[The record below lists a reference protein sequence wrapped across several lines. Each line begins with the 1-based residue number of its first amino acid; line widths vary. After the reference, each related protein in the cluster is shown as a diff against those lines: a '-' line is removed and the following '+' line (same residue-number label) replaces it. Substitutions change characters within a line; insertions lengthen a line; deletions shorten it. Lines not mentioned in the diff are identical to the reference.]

1 MQDALKKTD
10 VKISKVDAGAGNEL
24 QGAELTVTRV
34 VNIAGEEV
42 DEVVESWTSDG
53 TVHTVAGLTD
63 GTYTLTEESA
73 PNGYKVAES
82 ITFTIK
88 DGKLVEGED
97 VKDGV
102 VIMKDEQI
110 KVNVKIILYDKK
122 TGKTVKGVKLKLLKS
137 DFETV
142 DEWKTDDKEHEVKDL
157 VLDETYT
164 LEEEVP
170 VGYEAADALKF
181 KVDKDGNILK
191 LNEDGSTTPIGEDGI
206 FPVNIVPT
214 EISFQINKVDAG
226 TGEEVEGAV
235 LTVIEKGED
244 GEETVLERWTSKKGE
259 THDFGSKL
267 ERGKQYLLREVTAP
281 VGYGKLTT
289 DIAISVNEDG
299 TIKTALAKTKDKDGN
314 DVYLVENTKI
324 SVKISK
330 VDITS
335 GTELEG
341 AKIRIIGEDGKVIEE
356 WTSTKAVHEVFGL
369 EPGVTYTLN
378 ETVAPNGYALTADTT
393 FVLKEDGSI
402 DTTKTTTTVKDGVLL
417 VQDKAKISVKISKVD
432 ITSGTELEGAKIRI
446 IGEDGKVIEEWTSTK
461 AVHEVFGL
469 EPGVTYILRET
480 VAPKGYALTADT
492 TFVLKDDGSID
503 TPKTT
508 TTVKD
513 GVLLVQDKVF
523 SFKVRKQDEAG
534 KLLGGAKLKI
544 SYRNNKE
551 IVSWTTEANKE
562 KTITGLGAGK
572 YYLYEVQAPAGYQI
586 AQRIEFEIDEYGT
599 IKRDSKPVPSLIMV
613 DKKTSTNQPQKR
625 ATVTPRPANSTN
637 VSKKSTTGSTTTAK
651 AKTTGAKTG
660 DNSPIM
666 LYIILLVAAGAVI
679 VVIKRR
685 SRSNK

>member
-1 MQDALKKTD
+1 MDGTYVLTETSAPDGYEVAESIEFTLKDGKLVEDENAKDGVVTMQDALKKTD

-42 DEVVESWTSDG
+42 EEVVESWTSDG
-53 TVHTVAGLTD
+53 KIHTVAGLTD

-73 PNGYKVAES
+73 PFGYKVAET

-88 DGKLVEGED
+88 DGKLVDGD
-97 VKDGV
+97 NASNGV
-102 VIMKDEQI
+102 VTMKDEQI

-142 DEWKTDDKEHEVKDL
+142 DEWETDGKEHEIKDL

-244 GEETVLERWTSKKGE
+244 GKETVLERWTSKKGE

-281 VGYGKLTT
+281 AGYGKLTT

-330 VDITS
+330 VDIAS

-341 AKIRIIGEDGKVIEE
+341 AKIQILKI
-356 WTSTKAVHEVFGL
+356 
-369 EPGVTYTLN
+369 LN
-378 ETVAPNGYALTADTT
+378 NKDEKK
-393 FVLKEDGSI
+393 KE
-402 DTTKTTTTVKDGVLL
+402 KL
-417 VQDKAKISVKISKVD
+417 
-432 ITSGTELEGAKIRI
+432 
-446 IGEDGKVIEEWTSTK
+446 IEEWTSTK

-492 TFVLKDDGSID
+492 TFVLKEDGSID
-503 TPKTT
+503 TTKTT

-513 GVLLVQDKVF
+513 GVLLVQDKLF
-523 SFKVRKQDEAG
+523 SFKVRKQDTAG
-534 KLLGGAKLKI
+534 KLLGGAKLMI
-544 SYRNNKE
+544 SDSKTKKG
-551 IVSWTTEANKE
+551 IIGWTTEANKE
-562 KTITGLGAGK
+562 KTITGLRAGS
-572 YYLYEVQAPAGYQI
+572 YYLEEVQAPAGYQI
-586 AQRIEFEIDEYGT
+586 AQRIEFEIDEYGR
-599 IKRDSKPVPSLIMV
+599 IIRDKKVVTSLIMV
-613 DKKTSTNQPQKR
+613 DKKTSTYQPQKK

-637 VSKKSTTGSTTTAK
+637 VSNKSTTGSTTTAK

-685 SRSNK
+685 SQSNK

>member
-1 MQDALKKTD
+1 M
-10 VKISKVDAGAGNEL
+10 
-24 QGAELTVTRV
+24 
-34 VNIAGEEV
+34 
-42 DEVVESWTSDG
+42 
-53 TVHTVAGLTD
+53 
-63 GTYTLTEESA
+63 
-73 PNGYKVAES
+73 
-82 ITFTIK
+82 
-88 DGKLVEGED
+88 
-97 VKDGV
+97 
-102 VIMKDEQI
+102 
-110 KVNVKIILYDKK
+110 
-122 TGKTVKGVKLKLLKS
+122 
-137 DFETV
+137 
-142 DEWKTDDKEHEVKDL
+142 
-157 VLDETYT
+157 
-164 LEEEVP
+164 
-170 VGYEAADALKF
+170 
-181 KVDKDGNILK
+181 DKDGNILK

-281 VGYGKLTT
+281 AGYGKLTT

-417 VQDKAKISVKISKVD
+417 VQDK
-432 ITSGTELEGAKIRI
+432 
-446 IGEDGKVIEEWTSTK
+446 
-461 AVHEVFGL
+461 
-469 EPGVTYILRET
+469 
-480 VAPKGYALTADT
+480 
-492 TFVLKDDGSID
+492 
-503 TPKTT
+503 
-508 TTVKD
+508 
-513 GVLLVQDKVF
+513 VF

-586 AQRIEFEIDEYGT
+586 AQRIEFEIDEYGR
-599 IKRDSKPVPSLIMV
+599 IIRDKKVVTSLIMV
-613 DKKTSTNQPQKR
+613 DQKTSTKQPQNR

-637 VSKKSTTGSTTTAK
+637 VSNKSTTGHNGLNYNGK
-651 AKTTGAKTG
+651 G
-660 DNSPIM
+660 
-666 LYIILLVAAGAVI
+666 
-679 VVIKRR
+679 
-685 SRSNK
+685 

>member
-1 MQDALKKTD
+1 MDGTYVLTETSAPEGYEVAESIEFTLKDGKLVEDENAKDGVVTMQDALKKTD

-42 DEVVESWTSDG
+42 EEVVESWTSDG
-53 TVHTVAGLTD
+53 KIHTVAGLTD

-73 PNGYKVAES
+73 PFGYKVAET

-88 DGKLVEGED
+88 DGKLVDGD
-97 VKDGV
+97 NASNGV
-102 VIMKDEQI
+102 VTMKDEQI

-142 DEWKTDDKEHEVKDL
+142 DEWETDDKEHEVKDL

-170 VGYEAADALKF
+170 EGYEAADALKF

-214 EISFQINKVDAG
+214 EISFQVNKVDAG

-244 GEETVLERWTSKKGE
+244 GKETVLERWTSKKGE

-281 VGYGKLTT
+281 AGYGKLTT

-330 VDITS
+330 VDIAS

-341 AKIRIIGEDGKVIEE
+341 AKIQILKILNKDEKKEE
-356 WTSTKAVHEVFGL
+356 KLF
-369 EPGVTYTLN
+369 
-378 ETVAPNGYALTADTT
+378 
-393 FVLKEDGSI
+393 
-402 DTTKTTTTVKDGVLL
+402 
-417 VQDKAKISVKISKVD
+417 
-432 ITSGTELEGAKIRI
+432 
-446 IGEDGKVIEEWTSTK
+446 EEWTSTK

-480 VAPKGYALTADT
+480 VAPKGYTLTADT
-492 TFVLKDDGSID
+492 TFVLNEDGSID
-503 TPKTT
+503 TTKTT

-586 AQRIEFEIDEYGT
+586 AQRIEFEIDEYGR
-599 IKRDSKPVPSLIMV
+599 IIRDKKVVTSLIMV

-685 SRSNK
+685 SKSNK

>member
-1 MQDALKKTD
+1 MDGTYVLTETSAPEGYEVAESIEFTLKDGKLVEDENAKDGVVTMQDALKKTD

-42 DEVVESWTSDG
+42 EEVVESWTSDG
-53 TVHTVAGLTD
+53 KIHTVAGLTD

-73 PNGYKVAES
+73 PFGYKVAET

-88 DGKLVEGED
+88 DGKLVDGD
-97 VKDGV
+97 NASNGV
-102 VIMKDEQI
+102 VTMKDEQI

-142 DEWKTDDKEHEVKDL
+142 DEWETDGKEHEIKDL

-281 VGYGKLTT
+281 AGYGKLTT

-330 VDITS
+330 VDIAS

-341 AKIRIIGEDGKVIEE
+341 AKIQILKILNKDEKKEE
-356 WTSTKAVHEVFGL
+356 KL
-369 EPGVTYTLN
+369 
-378 ETVAPNGYALTADTT
+378 
-393 FVLKEDGSI
+393 
-402 DTTKTTTTVKDGVLL
+402 
-417 VQDKAKISVKISKVD
+417 
-432 ITSGTELEGAKIRI
+432 
-446 IGEDGKVIEEWTSTK
+446 IEEWTSTK

-492 TFVLKDDGSID
+492 TFVLKEDGSID
-503 TPKTT
+503 TTKTT

-586 AQRIEFEIDEYGT
+586 AQRIEFEIDEYGR
-599 IKRDSKPVPSLIMV
+599 IIRDKKVVTSLIMV

-685 SRSNK
+685 SQSNK

>member
-1 MQDALKKTD
+1 MLIYACFKMKRLLISIYFIVLCVYVWGGELLSGTSLSGDGWRGLDLGQPYVITQVGWKPTSTTTAELGMFEGANSPDFMDALPLYMHDGASQANQMNYAEVNCSRGFRYVRYRKSDNKGEY
-10 VKISKVDAGAGNEL
+10 KISSLEFYGDSGEGDDSHLA
-24 QGAELTVTRV
+24 QLTNLPT
-34 VNIAGEEV
+34 
-42 DEVVESWTSDG
+42 
-53 TVHTVAGLTD
+53 
-63 GTYTLTEESA
+63 
-73 PNGYKVAES
+73 
-82 ITFTIK
+82 
-88 DGKLVEGED
+88 
-97 VKDGV
+97 V
-102 VIMKDEQI
+102 VIHTQD
-110 KVNVKIILYDKK
+110 NVAPY
-122 TGKTVKGVKLKLLKS
+122 
-137 DFETV
+137 
-142 DEWKTDDKEHEVKDL
+142 DKEHEIKDL

-235 LTVIEKGED
+235 LTVIESGED
-244 GEETVLERWTSKKGE
+244 GKETVLERWTSKKGE

-281 VGYGKLTT
+281 AGYGKLTT

-369 EPGVTYTLN
+369 EPGVKYTLN
-378 ETVAPNGYALTADTT
+378 ETVAPKGYALTADTT

-402 DTTKTTTTVKDGVLL
+402 DTT
-417 VQDKAKISVKISKVD
+417 
-432 ITSGTELEGAKIRI
+432 
-446 IGEDGKVIEEWTSTK
+446 
-461 AVHEVFGL
+461 
-469 EPGVTYILRET
+469 
-480 VAPKGYALTADT
+480 
-492 TFVLKDDGSID
+492 
-503 TPKTT
+503 KTT

-586 AQRIEFEIDEYGT
+586 AKRIEFEIDEYGR
-599 IKRDSKPVPSLIMV
+599 IIRDKKVVPSLIMV

-685 SRSNK
+685 SQSNK

>member
-1 MQDALKKTD
+1 MDGTYVLTETSAPEGYEVAESIEFTLKDGKLVEDENAKDGVVTMQDALKKTD

-42 DEVVESWTSDG
+42 EEVVESWTSDG
-53 TVHTVAGLTD
+53 KIHTVAGLTD

-73 PNGYKVAES
+73 PFGYKVAET

-102 VIMKDEQI
+102 VTMKDEQI

-142 DEWKTDDKEHEVKDL
+142 DEWETDGKEHEIKDL

-281 VGYGKLTT
+281 AGYGKLTT

-330 VDITS
+330 VDIAS

-369 EPGVTYTLN
+369 EPGVKYTLN
-378 ETVAPNGYALTADTT
+378 ETVAPKGYTLTADTT

-402 DTTKTTTTVKDGVLL
+402 DTT
-417 VQDKAKISVKISKVD
+417 
-432 ITSGTELEGAKIRI
+432 
-446 IGEDGKVIEEWTSTK
+446 
-461 AVHEVFGL
+461 
-469 EPGVTYILRET
+469 
-480 VAPKGYALTADT
+480 
-492 TFVLKDDGSID
+492 
-503 TPKTT
+503 KTT

-586 AQRIEFEIDEYGT
+586 AQRIEFEIDEYGR
-599 IKRDSKPVPSLIMV
+599 IIRDKKVVPSLIMV

-685 SRSNK
+685 SQSNK

>member
-1 MQDALKKTD
+1 MKDELYTGGVSISKQVLGQGTELKGASLTVTKKGETKAIDSWTSDGTHHEIADLVDGTYVLTETSAPEGYEVAESIEFTLKDGKLVEDANAKDGVVTMLDALKKTD
-10 VKISKVDAGAGNEL
+10 VQISKVDAGAGNEL

-63 GTYTLTEESA
+63 GTYTLKEESA
-73 PNGYKVAES
+73 PYGYKVAET

-102 VIMKDEQI
+102 VTMKDEQI
-110 KVNVKIILYDKK
+110 KVNVKIILFDKK

-142 DEWKTDDKEHEVKDL
+142 DEWETDDKEHEVKDL
-157 VLDETYT
+157 ILDETYT

-244 GEETVLERWTSKKGE
+244 GKETVLERWTSKKGE

-281 VGYGKLTT
+281 AGYGKLTT

-299 TIKTALAKTKDKDGN
+299 TIKTALAKTKD
-314 DVYLVENTKI
+314 
-324 SVKISK
+324 
-330 VDITS
+330 
-335 GTELEG
+335 

-369 EPGVTYTLN
+369 EPGVKYTLN
-378 ETVAPNGYALTADTT
+378 ETVAPKGYALTADTT

-402 DTTKTTTTVKDGVLL
+402 DTT
-417 VQDKAKISVKISKVD
+417 
-432 ITSGTELEGAKIRI
+432 
-446 IGEDGKVIEEWTSTK
+446 
-461 AVHEVFGL
+461 
-469 EPGVTYILRET
+469 
-480 VAPKGYALTADT
+480 
-492 TFVLKDDGSID
+492 
-503 TPKTT
+503 KTT

-586 AQRIEFEIDEYGT
+586 AQRIEFEIDTYGRV
-599 IKRDSKPVPSLIMV
+599 KRDGKVFPSLIMV

-685 SRSNK
+685 SKSNK

>member
-1 MQDALKKTD
+1 MDGTYVLTETSAPEGYEVAESIEFTLKDGKLVEDENAKDGVVTMQDALKKTD

-42 DEVVESWTSDG
+42 EEVVESWTSDG
-53 TVHTVAGLTD
+53 KIHTVAGLTD

-73 PNGYKVAES
+73 PFGYKVAET

-142 DEWKTDDKEHEVKDL
+142 DEWETDGKEHEIKDL

-244 GEETVLERWTSKKGE
+244 GKETVLERWTSKKGE

-281 VGYGKLTT
+281 AGYGKLTT

-369 EPGVTYTLN
+369 EPGVKYTLN
-378 ETVAPNGYALTADTT
+378 ETVAPKGYTLTADTT

-402 DTTKTTTTVKDGVLL
+402 DTT
-417 VQDKAKISVKISKVD
+417 
-432 ITSGTELEGAKIRI
+432 
-446 IGEDGKVIEEWTSTK
+446 
-461 AVHEVFGL
+461 
-469 EPGVTYILRET
+469 
-480 VAPKGYALTADT
+480 
-492 TFVLKDDGSID
+492 
-503 TPKTT
+503 KTT

-586 AQRIEFEIDEYGT
+586 AQRIEFEIDEYGR
-599 IKRDSKPVPSLIMV
+599 IIRDKKVVTSLIMV
-613 DKKTSTNQPQKR
+613 DQKMSTKQPQNR

-637 VSKKSTTGSTTTAK
+637 VSNKSTTGSTTTAK

-685 SRSNK
+685 SQSNK

>member
-1 MQDALKKTD
+1 MDGTYVLTETSAPEGYEVAESIEFTLKDGKLVEDENAKDGVVTMQDALKKTD

-42 DEVVESWTSDG
+42 EEVVESWTSDG
-53 TVHTVAGLTD
+53 KIHTVAGLTD

-73 PNGYKVAES
+73 PFGYKVAET

-88 DGKLVEGED
+88 DGKLVDGD
-97 VKDGV
+97 NASNGV
-102 VIMKDEQI
+102 VTMKDEQI

-142 DEWKTDDKEHEVKDL
+142 DEWETDGKEHEIKDL

-281 VGYGKLTT
+281 AGYGKLTT

-330 VDITS
+330 VDIAS

-341 AKIRIIGEDGKVIEE
+341 AKIQILKILNKDEKKEE
-356 WTSTKAVHEVFGL
+356 KL
-369 EPGVTYTLN
+369 
-378 ETVAPNGYALTADTT
+378 
-393 FVLKEDGSI
+393 
-402 DTTKTTTTVKDGVLL
+402 
-417 VQDKAKISVKISKVD
+417 
-432 ITSGTELEGAKIRI
+432 
-446 IGEDGKVIEEWTSTK
+446 IEEWTSTK

-480 VAPKGYALTADT
+480 VAPKGYTLTADT
-492 TFVLKDDGSID
+492 TFVLKEDGSID
-503 TPKTT
+503 TTKTT

-586 AQRIEFEIDEYGT
+586 AQRIEFEIDEYGR
-599 IKRDSKPVPSLIMV
+599 IIRDKKVVTSLIMV
-613 DKKTSTNQPQKR
+613 DQKTSTKQPQNR

-637 VSKKSTTGSTTTAK
+637 VSNKSTTGSTTTAK

-685 SRSNK
+685 SQSNK

>member
-1 MQDALKKTD
+1 
-10 VKISKVDAGAGNEL
+10 
-24 QGAELTVTRV
+24 
-34 VNIAGEEV
+34 
-42 DEVVESWTSDG
+42 
-53 TVHTVAGLTD
+53 
-63 GTYTLTEESA
+63 
-73 PNGYKVAES
+73 
-82 ITFTIK
+82 
-88 DGKLVEGED
+88 
-97 VKDGV
+97 
-102 VIMKDEQI
+102 MKDEQI

-142 DEWKTDDKEHEVKDL
+142 DEWETDGKEHEIKDL

-281 VGYGKLTT
+281 AGYGKLTT

-330 VDITS
+330 VDIAS

-341 AKIRIIGEDGKVIEE
+341 AKIQILKILNKDEKKEE
-356 WTSTKAVHEVFGL
+356 KL
-369 EPGVTYTLN
+369 
-378 ETVAPNGYALTADTT
+378 
-393 FVLKEDGSI
+393 
-402 DTTKTTTTVKDGVLL
+402 
-417 VQDKAKISVKISKVD
+417 
-432 ITSGTELEGAKIRI
+432 
-446 IGEDGKVIEEWTSTK
+446 IEEWTSTK

-492 TFVLKDDGSID
+492 TFVLKEDGSID
-503 TPKTT
+503 TTKTT

-685 SRSNK
+685 SKSNK